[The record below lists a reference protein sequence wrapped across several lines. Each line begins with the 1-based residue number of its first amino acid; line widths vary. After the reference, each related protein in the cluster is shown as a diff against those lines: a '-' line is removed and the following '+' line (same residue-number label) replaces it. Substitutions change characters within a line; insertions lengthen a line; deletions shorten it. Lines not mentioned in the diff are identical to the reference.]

1 MKNQIVLSDEQKDI
15 IQSPINQPL
24 IIRGVSGTGKTTA
37 VFYRIS
43 NLIEKEKLE
52 SINFAYIGANKNYL
66 NHICEN
72 LPIPKIKNL
81 RKYTFEDFDYEVLGK
96 KIRLIEEKEKIIS
109 LYTQKVS
116 DIDDLKLKIKESKY
130 KTSLEFKNL
139 IDLYLENYSN
149 KLIPKKDFILANV
162 RIMKE
167 TTIRDLFFNTY
178 SNLPIQERINK
189 IKSDIVSKIQNNFYD
204 IEKQIIEKR
213 SVEIQ
218 ELMKKDL
225 SIKQI
230 RNQKGKIFSRTEKLL
245 QMLYKGDDQI
255 TDLYFGEMKF
265 KNARI
270 VYRNFIDTF
279 AYKHMKDKE
288 LAEYLVENSS
298 PYLAESAYEYDDLP
312 AITYLH
318 TKIFG
323 TTLSQELKHVIIDN
337 IEDCSEFQFHVIKEV
352 LKSNS
357 FTFCGDILQSSY
369 FHRSVKSWEDF
380 IQTHFNNI
388 DVKTIKLNKI
398 YNRPN
403 QIVKLTNRVLEK
415 FPKMF
420 EEYNIIDG
428 TNSDI
433 PDTITVK
440 AMINYSNV
448 GRDIARQ
455 LRKIEKTN
463 QYKTIAIIAKDIREA
478 RVIRRNIGN
487 YFYEPTIIED
497 GSLINKDRVCIIPAH
512 IAKGMEFDYVM
523 IVNAS
528 NKNYSKDIMDIKL
541 LYMSIT
547 KAKEKLDIYFVE
559 NISNLIIE

>member
-1 MKNQIVLSDEQKDI
+1 MKNEITLSKEQKEI
-15 IQSPINQPL
+15 MQSPINQPL
-24 IIRGVSGTGKTTA
+24 IIKGVSGTGKTTSA
-37 VFYRIS
+37 FYRIA
-43 NLIEKEKLE
+43 NLLEEEKLE
-52 SINFAYIGANKNYL
+52 TTNFAYIGANMNSLNYVY
-66 NHICEN
+66 EN

-81 RKYTFEDFDYEVLGK
+81 RKFTFEDFDYEVLGK

-116 DIDDLKLKIKESKY
+116 EIDDIELKIKESKY

-149 KLIPKKDFILANV
+149 KLIPKKDFILSNV

-167 TTIRDLFFNTY
+167 STVRELFFNTY

-230 RNQKGKIFSRTEKLL
+230 RNQKGKIFLKTEKLL
-245 QMLYKGDDQI
+245 QMLYKADDKI
-255 TDLYFGEMKF
+255 TDLYFGELKF

-270 VYRNFIDTF
+270 IYRNFIDTF
-279 AYKHMKDKE
+279 AYKHIKDKK
-288 LAEYLVENSS
+288 LAKYLVENSS

-318 TKIFG
+318 IKIFG
-323 TTLSQELKHVIIDN
+323 TTLSNELKHIVIDN

-352 LKSNS
+352 LNSNS
-357 FTFCGDILQSSY
+357 FTLCGDILQSTY
-369 FHRSVKSWEDF
+369 FHRSIKSWEDF

-388 DVKTIKLNKI
+388 DVKVVQLNKV
-398 YNRPN
+398 YNKSN
-403 QIVKLTNRVLEK
+403 QILKLTYRVIDK
-415 FPKMF
+415 FPKIF
-420 EEYNIIDG
+420 GEFNIIDG
-428 TNSDI
+428 SNIDISDSL
-433 PDTITVK
+433 TVK
-440 AMINYSNV
+440 AVANHNNV
-448 GRDIARQ
+448 ARDIARL

-463 QYKTIAIIAKDIREA
+463 QYKSVAIITKDIREA
-478 RVIRRNIGN
+478 RWVRRNIGN
-487 YFYEPTIIED
+487 YFYEPTIVED
-497 GSLINKDRVCIIPAH
+497 GSLVNKDRVCVIPAH
-512 IAKGMEFDYVM
+512 IAKGIEFDYVI

-528 NKNYSKDIMDIKL
+528 DENYSNDTMDIKL
-541 LYMSIT
+541 LYLAIT
-547 KAKEKLDIYFVE
+547 KAAQKLDVYFVE